1 MPRTRSVLSPADLK
15 RRTPPG
21 QTLTDK
27 FPILTYGPTP
37 TFDPGTWD
45 FRMWGLVENEVRWS
59 YSEFMALPPT
69 KVVADF
75 HCVTRWSRLD
85 NEWEGV
91 SFRELL
97 THVTPLPDA
106 AFVMIHCDG
115 GYTTN
120 LSIEALVDDDVLF
133 AYHHDGE
140 DLDPEHGWPLRSIVP
155 KLYAWKSAKW
165 VRGLEFMSHDRPG
178 FWEQNGYHMNGDP
191 WTEERYG

>member
-75 HCVTRWSRLD
+75 HCVTTWSRLD

>member
-1 MPRTRSVLSPADLK
+1 LPRTRSVLSPADLK

-75 HCVTRWSRLD
+75 HCVTTWSRLD